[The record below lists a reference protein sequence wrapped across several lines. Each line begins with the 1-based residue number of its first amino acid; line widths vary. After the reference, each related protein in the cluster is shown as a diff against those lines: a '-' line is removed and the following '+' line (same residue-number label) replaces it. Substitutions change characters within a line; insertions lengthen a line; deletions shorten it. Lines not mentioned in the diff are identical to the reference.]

1 MEHSEPK
8 FLIQVRNI
16 IITFCGDRQVYKN
29 GLTFTGYHDSL
40 SGNLL
45 RHGSLEC
52 HTRVRNAFDV
62 LLYLFENNQSEYIR
76 ERLRLC
82 TAVDPD
88 DEQGVA
94 LLFEMFID
102 LISNYIRQQQ

>member
-8 FLIQVRNI
+8 SSIQVININKHVRYTNRNY
-16 IITFCGDRQVYKN
+16 FVN
-29 GLTFTGYHDSL
+29 TGYHDSL

-62 LLYLFENNQSEYIR
+62 LLYLFENNQEEYIR
-76 ERLRLC
+76 ERLQLC
-82 TAVDPD
+82 TAIDPD
-88 DEQGVA
+88 NVQEVG
-94 LLFEMFID
+94 LLFELFID
-102 LISNYIRQQQ
+102 LISNYIRQHR

>member
-8 FLIQVRNI
+8 SLTQVINI
-16 IITFCGDRQVYKN
+16 IKDVRYTNCNDFIT
-29 GLTFTGYHDSL
+29 TGYHDSL

-62 LLYLFENNQSEYIR
+62 LLYLFENNQEEYIR
-76 ERLRLC
+76 ERLQLC
-82 TAVDPD
+82 TAVDPSNAQ
-88 DEQGVA
+88 EVG
-94 LLFEMFID
+94 LLFELFID
-102 LISNYIRQQQ
+102 LISNYIRQHR